1 MIEFVS
7 AQKSYNIDLKDT
19 NWFVNNKNESFYK
32 SDTISFIR
40 IEKYDTYQDEINSKY
55 IKIDYNEGNDTSL
68 IELQK
73 NGEANIVDLSVE
85 RWTNSRFNDKWTWN
99 HEREKNEVSFYLKG
113 ELYLK
118 FEIYSIGRDTIISE
132 YGYSGDGTKSKLN
145 LIKLELKRKK

>member
-7 AQKSYNIDLKDT
+7 SQKSYNIDLKDT
-19 NWFVNNKNESFYK
+19 NWFVNNKNENFYK

-73 NGEANIVDLSVE
+73 NEEANIVDLSVE

-118 FEIYSIGRDTIISE
+118 FIQLEEIQLYQNMDIVETVQ
-132 YGYSGDGTKSKLN
+132 N
-145 LIKLELKRKK
+145 QN